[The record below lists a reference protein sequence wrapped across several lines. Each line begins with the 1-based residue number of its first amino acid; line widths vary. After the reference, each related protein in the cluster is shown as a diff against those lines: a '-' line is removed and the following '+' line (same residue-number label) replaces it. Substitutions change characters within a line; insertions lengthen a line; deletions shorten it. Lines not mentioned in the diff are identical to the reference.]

1 MSERRIPREIK
12 AWLKANSMF
21 MSLMLERVSRSEAR
35 GVPPEEVDVDDAIN
49 VGIDGE
55 ARAENELGEKV
66 GS

>member
-1 MSERRIPREIK
+1 
-12 AWLKANSMF
+12 
-21 MSLMLERVSRSEAR
+21 MLERVSRSEAR